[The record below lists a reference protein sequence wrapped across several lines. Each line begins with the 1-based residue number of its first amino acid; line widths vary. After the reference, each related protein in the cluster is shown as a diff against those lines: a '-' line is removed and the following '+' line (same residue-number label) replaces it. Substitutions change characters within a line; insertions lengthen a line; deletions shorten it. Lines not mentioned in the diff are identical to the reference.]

1 MMNNNYTNFW
11 NDIQVNTGV
20 VDEDFVKP
28 KVDHIA
34 LAGYRRAIANFVNIV
49 TNRSDIKVRYQKNGD
64 SYTDGKTVTIG
75 SKIDEKNFDHV
86 VGLALHEGSHILLS
100 DFNFLR
106 QLRPNTPK
114 ELIMIGEDL
123 GFTEGQVIGHLKNM
137 LNYVEDRRIDY
148 YVFST
153 SPGYKG
159 YYHSMYDKYFHSPA
173 ITRALKNNTFG
184 NDSTLENYM
193 NRIINFTNK
202 ESDLDALPDLRRI
215 YKRIFSSV
223 KHLDDMNGAFNVACD
238 SLQMVYNNLAPLPD
252 NSDMEQVGEGQGQGQ
267 GQGGQGQGGQG
278 QSKQDMLNEAADK
291 LAHGD
296 YNGYQEIMD
305 KISETDWTKQ
315 VKASL
320 SGQPISSKAES
331 GFVDLTPQQAKTLNN
346 ALKRQKEFM
355 NNQQKKV
362 GRLTK
367 KDASIVNAM
376 EESGVTQVNVGSDV
390 KQSNYRSYSKN
401 FTGQTKV
408 LFVKKI
414 TQQMVD
420 DNVFPSLF
428 QGGGSYY
435 GGRTKDSVI
444 IGKKLGTQLGKKL
457 QVRSESRT
465 LKNSRLDSGRI
476 DKRLIAELGFGNS
489 KVFSTTFVEQY
500 NDAILHIS
508 VDASGSM
515 GGDKW
520 TNTMTAVVAIC
531 KATSMISGLDVVVSF
546 RTTHYSGSRYNGQPM
561 VAIGYDSRVDNFRKI
576 ENVWSNLYPGGTTP
590 EGLCYEAIMKDFV
603 PSTNNRDSYFL
614 NFSDG
619 QPMFGDGDFDY
630 YGEEA
635 LQHTKKQVKEI
646 IKKGISVMS
655 YFVGDSEYDRTR
667 NMDDFKT
674 MYGND
679 AQFIDVTK
687 VSSLAKTMNNLFL
700 AKGK

>member
-20 VDEDFVKP
+20 VDDDFVKP

-34 LAGYRRAIANFVNIV
+34 LAGYRRAIGNFVNIV
-49 TNRSDIKVRYQKNGD
+49 TNRSDIKVRYQQNGD
-64 SYTDGKTVTIG
+64 SYTDGSTVTIG

-106 QLRPNTPK
+106 QLRPNTPQ
-114 ELIMIGEDL
+114 ELIMLGEDL

-148 YVFST
+148 YVFSS

-159 YYHSMYDKYFHSPA
+159 YYHAMYNKYFHSPA

-184 NDSTLENYM
+184 DKPTFDNYM
-193 NRIINFTNK
+193 NRIINFTN
-202 ESDLDALPDLRRI
+202 EHSDLNALPELKNI
-215 YKRIFSSV
+215 YRTIFSQV
-223 KHLDDMNGAFNVACD
+223 KTMTTMAQAFDVAVD
-238 SLQMVYNNLAPLPD
+238 VLNKVYNNMDPIPT
-252 NSDMEQVGEGQGQGQ
+252 NSDMEQVGQGDGNGQGQGD
-267 GQGGQGQGGQG
+267 GQG
-278 QSKQDMLNEAADK
+278 QSKSDMMNDAAQQ
-291 LAHGD
+291 LADGD
-296 YNGYQEIMD
+296 YHGYQQTMD
-305 KISETDWTKQ
+305 DIKNTDWTK
-315 VKASL
+315 VKADL
-320 SGQPISSKAES
+320 ANQPISDNGSEFS
-331 GFVDLTPQQAKTLNN
+331 DLTPQQEKTLNN
-346 ALKRQKEFM
+346 ALQRQKEFM
-355 NNQQKKV
+355 GGDQKKV

-367 KDASIVNAM
+367 KDARVVNAM
-376 EESGVTQVNVGSDV
+376 EESGVTNKQVGSDV
-390 KQSNYRSYSKN
+390 EQSAWRQASSNYSS
-401 FTGQTKV
+401 TTQC

-414 TQQMVD
+414 TQQMID
-420 DNVFPSLF
+420 DDVFPSLLTN
-428 QGGGSYY
+428 GGYY
-435 GGRTKDSVI
+435 GGRTLPSIVA
-444 IGKKLGTQLGKKL
+444 GKRLGTILGKKL

-531 KATSMISGLDVVVSF
+531 KAASMISGLDVVVSF
-546 RTTHYSGSRYNGQPM
+546 RTTHYGGGRHSSGQPL
-561 VAIGYDSRVDNFRKI
+561 VAIGFDSRVDKFRKI
-576 ENVWSNLYPGGTTP
+576 ENIWPSLHPGGTTP

-603 PSTNNRDSYFL
+603 GGTNNRDSYFL

-619 QPMFGDGDFDY
+619 QPMFSGEGFEY
-630 YGEEA
+630 YGDQA
-635 LQHTKKQVKEI
+635 LHHTKKQVKEI

-674 MYGND
+674 MYGKD

-700 AKGK
+700 EK

>member
-11 NDIQVNTGV
+11 NDIQVNNGV
-20 VDEDFVKP
+20 VDDDFVKP

-106 QLRPNTPK
+106 QLSQNTPH
-114 ELIMIGEDL
+114 ELVMVGEDL
-123 GFTEGQVIGHLKNM
+123 GFTKGQVVGHLKNM

-148 YVFST
+148 YVFTS

-159 YYHSMYDKYFHSPA
+159 YYHAMYDKYFHSPA

-184 NDSTLENYM
+184 NDLTLENYM

-202 ESDLDALPDLRRI
+202 ESDLDALPDLRKI
-215 YKRIFSSV
+215 YRRIFTSV

-238 SLQMVYNNLAPLPD
+238 SLQMVYNNLQPLPD

-267 GQGGQGQGGQG
+267 GQGGQGQGGG
-278 QSKQDMLNEAADK
+278 QSKSDMLDQAAEQLK
-291 LAHGD
+291 NGD
-296 YNGYQEIMD
+296 YNGYQDTMDEIRA
-305 KISETDWTKQ
+305 TDWTKQ
-315 VKASL
+315 VKANL
-320 SGQPISSKAES
+320 SDQPISSKAES

-376 EESGVTQVNVGSDV
+376 EESGVSQVQVGSDV
-390 KQSNYRSYSKN
+390 QQTNWKSNSRN
-401 FTGQTKV
+401 FTGTTQV

-414 TQQMVD
+414 SQQMID

-428 QGGGSYY
+428 QSRSSYY
-435 GGRTKDSVI
+435 GNRTSNAVI
-444 IGKKLGTQLGKKL
+444 NGKKLGTQLGKKL

-489 KVFSTTFVEQY
+489 KVFQTTFVENY
-500 NDAILHIS
+500 NDAVVHIS

-520 TNTMTAVVAIC
+520 NNTMTAVVAIC
-531 KATSMISGLDVVVSF
+531 KAASMISGLDVVVSF
-546 RTTHYSGSRYNGQPM
+546 RTTHHSGSRYNGQPM
-561 VAIGYDSRVDNFRKI
+561 VAIGYDSRVDKFRKI
-576 ENVWSNLYPGGTTP
+576 EMLWPSLYPGGTTP
-590 EGLCYEAIMKDFV
+590 EGLCFEAIMNDFV
-603 PSTNNRDSYFL
+603 PSASNRDSYFL

-619 QPMFGDGDFDY
+619 QPMFGDEGFDY

-635 LQHTKKQVKEI
+635 LQHTKRQVKEI

-655 YFVGDSEYDRTR
+655 YFIGDSDYDRSR
-667 NMDDFKT
+667 NMDDFRT
-674 MYGND
+674 MYGKD
-679 AQFIDVTK
+679 AEFVDVTK

-700 AKGK
+700 EKGK

>member
-34 LAGYRRAIANFVNIV
+34 LAGYRRAIGNFVNIV
-49 TNRSDIKVRYQKNGD
+49 TNRSDIKVRYQQNGD

-114 ELIMIGEDL
+114 ELIMLGEDL

-148 YVFST
+148 YVFTS

-159 YYHSMYDKYFHSPA
+159 YYHAMYNKYFHSPA

-184 NDSTLENYM
+184 DKPTFDNYM
-193 NRIINFTNK
+193 NRIINFTN
-202 ESDLDALPDLRRI
+202 EHSDLNALPELKNI
-215 YKRIFSSV
+215 YRTIFSQV
-223 KHLDDMNGAFNVACD
+223 KTMTTMAQAFDVAVD
-238 SLQMVYNNLAPLPD
+238 VLNIVYNNMDPIPAD
-252 NSDMEQVGEGQGQGQ
+252 SDMEQVGEDGQGQGQ
-267 GQGGQGQGGQG
+267 GDGQG
-278 QSKQDMLNEAADK
+278 QSKSDMMNQAAQQ
-291 LAHGD
+291 LADGD
-296 YNGYQEIMD
+296 YHGYQQTMD
-305 KISETDWTKQ
+305 DIKNTDWTQ
-315 VKASL
+315 VKADL
-320 SGQPISSKAES
+320 ANQPISDKES
-331 GFVDLTPQQAKTLNN
+331 GFSDLTPQQEKTLNN

-355 NNQQKKV
+355 DGDQKKV

-367 KDASIVNAM
+367 KDARVVQSM
-376 EESGVTQVNVGSDV
+376 EESGVTNKQVGSDV
-390 KQSNYRSYSKN
+390 EQSSWRQASSNYSS
-401 FTGQTKV
+401 TTQC

-414 TQQMVD
+414 TQQMID
-420 DNVFPSLF
+420 DDVFPSLLS
-428 QGGGSYY
+428 GGGYY
-435 GGRTKDSVI
+435 GGRTLPSIVA
-444 IGKKLGTQLGKKL
+444 GKRLGTMLGKKL

-531 KATSMISGLDVVVSF
+531 KAASMISGLDVVVSF
-546 RTTHYSGSRYNGQPM
+546 RTTHYSSRVGQPL
-561 VAIGYDSRVDNFRKI
+561 VAIGFDSRVDKFRKI
-576 ENVWSNLYPGGTTP
+576 ENIWPSLHPGGTTP

-603 PSTNNRDSYFL
+603 GGTNNRDSYFL

-619 QPMFGDGDFDY
+619 QPMFSGDGFEY
-630 YGEEA
+630 YGDSA
-635 LQHTKKQVKEI
+635 LHHTKKQVKEI

-700 AKGK
+700 EK

>member
-34 LAGYRRAIANFVNIV
+34 LAGYRRAIGNFVNIV
-49 TNRSDIKVRYQKNGD
+49 TNRSDIKVRYQQNGD

-114 ELIMIGEDL
+114 ELIMLGEDL

-148 YVFST
+148 YVFTS

-159 YYHSMYDKYFHSPA
+159 YYHAMYNKYFHSPA

-184 NDSTLENYM
+184 DKPTFDNYM
-193 NRIINFTNK
+193 NRIINFTN
-202 ESDLDALPDLRRI
+202 EHSDLNALPELKNI
-215 YKRIFSSV
+215 YRTIFSQV
-223 KHLDDMNGAFNVACD
+223 KTMTDMTQAFNVAVD
-238 SLQMVYNNLAPLPD
+238 VLNIVYNNMDPLPAD
-252 NSDMEQVGEGQGQGQ
+252 SDMEQVGEDGQGQGQ
-267 GQGGQGQGGQG
+267 GDGQG
-278 QSKQDMLNEAADK
+278 QSKSDMMNQAAQQ
-291 LAHGD
+291 LADGD
-296 YNGYQEIMD
+296 YHGYQQTMD
-305 KISETDWTKQ
+305 DIKNTDWTQ
-315 VKASL
+315 VKADL
-320 SGQPISSKAES
+320 ANQPISDKES
-331 GFVDLTPQQAKTLNN
+331 GFSDLTPQQEKTLNN

-355 NNQQKKV
+355 DGDQKKV

-367 KDASIVNAM
+367 KDARVVQSM
-376 EESGVTQVNVGSDV
+376 EESGVTNKQVGSDV
-390 KQSNYRSYSKN
+390 EQSSWRQASSNYSS
-401 FTGQTKV
+401 TTQC

-414 TQQMVD
+414 TQQMID
-420 DNVFPSLF
+420 DDVFPSLLS
-428 QGGGSYY
+428 GGGYY
-435 GGRTKDSVI
+435 GGRTLPSIVA
-444 IGKKLGTQLGKKL
+444 GKRLGTMLGKKL

-531 KATSMISGLDVVVSF
+531 KAASMISGLDVVVSF
-546 RTTHYSGSRYNGQPM
+546 RTTHYGSGRNGQPL
-561 VAIGYDSRVDNFRKI
+561 VAIGFDSRVDKFRKI
-576 ENVWSNLYPGGTTP
+576 ENIWPSLHPGGTTP

-603 PSTNNRDSYFL
+603 GGTNNRDSYFL

-619 QPMFGDGDFDY
+619 QPMFSGDGFEY
-630 YGEEA
+630 YGDSA
-635 LQHTKKQVKEI
+635 LHHTKKQVKEI

-655 YFVGDSEYDRTR
+655 YFVGDSEYDRSR

-674 MYGND
+674 MYGKD
-679 AQFIDVTK
+679 AEFIDVTK

-700 AKGK
+700 EK

>member
-11 NDIQVNTGV
+11 NDIQVNNGV
-20 VDEDFVKP
+20 VDDDFVKP

-106 QLRPNTPK
+106 QLRQNTPAQILM
-114 ELIMIGEDL
+114 EGEDL
-123 GFTEGQVIGHLKNM
+123 GFTRGQVVGHLKNM

-159 YYHSMYDKYFHSPA
+159 YYHAMYNKYFHSPT

-184 NDSTLENYM
+184 NEPTLENYM

-202 ESDLDALPDLRRI
+202 ESDLDALPDLRKI
-215 YKRIFSSV
+215 YKRIFTSV

-238 SLQMVYNNLAPLPD
+238 SLQMVYNNLKPLPD
-252 NSDMEQVGEGQGQGQ
+252 SSDMEQVGEGQGQGQ
-267 GQGGQGQGGQG
+267 GGQGQGGG
-278 QSKQDMLNEAADK
+278 QSKSDMLDQAAEQLK
-291 LAHGD
+291 NGD
-296 YNGYQEIMD
+296 YNGYQDTMDEIRA
-305 KISETDWTKQ
+305 TDWTKQ
-315 VKASL
+315 VKANL
-320 SGQPISSKAES
+320 SDQPISSKAES

-390 KQSNYRSYSKN
+390 QQSNYRSYSKN
-401 FTGQTKV
+401 FTGSTQV

-420 DNVFPSLF
+420 DSVFPSLF
-428 QGGGSYY
+428 QGGGFY

-515 GGDKW
+515 SGDKW
-520 TNTMTAVVAIC
+520 KNTMTAVVAIC
-531 KATSMISGLDVVVSF
+531 KAASMISGLDVVVSF
-546 RTTHYSGSRYNGQPM
+546 RTTHYSGSRYNGQPL
-561 VAIGYDSRVDNFRKI
+561 VAIGYDSRVDKFRKI
-576 ENVWSNLYPGGTTP
+576 ENVWPNLYPGGTTP

-619 QPMFGDGDFDY
+619 QPMFGDETFDY

-655 YFVGDSEYDRTR
+655 YFIGDSDYDRSR

-674 MYGND
+674 MYGKD
-679 AQFIDVTK
+679 AEFVDVTK

-700 AKGK
+700 EKGK

>member
-1 MMNNNYTNFW
+1 MINNNYTNFW
-11 NDIQVNTGV
+11 NDIQVNNGV
-20 VDEDFVKP
+20 VDDDFVKP
-28 KVDHIA
+28 KVDYIA

-49 TNRSDIKVRYQKNGD
+49 TNRSDIKVRYQQNGD

-106 QLRPNTPK
+106 QLRQNTP
-114 ELIMIGEDL
+114 EQMIMEGEDL
-123 GFTEGQVIGHLKNM
+123 GFTKGQVVGHLKNM

-148 YVFST
+148 YVFTS

-159 YYHSMYDKYFHSPA
+159 YYHAMYDKYFHSPA

-184 NDSTLENYM
+184 NDLTLDNYM

-202 ESDLDALPDLRRI
+202 ESDLDALPDLRKI
-215 YKRIFSSV
+215 YRRIFSSV

-238 SLQMVYNNLAPLPD
+238 SLQMIYNNIEPLPEFD
-252 NSDMEQVGEGQGQGQ
+252 AEQVGPN
-267 GQGGQGQGGQG
+267 GQGGKAGGQG
-278 QSKQDMLNEAADK
+278 EGGGQSKSDMYDKAANQ
-291 LAHGD
+291 LQNGD
-296 YNGYQEIMD
+296 YNGYQETMD
-305 KISETDWTKQ
+305 KIAETDWTQ
-315 VKASL
+315 VKADL
-320 SGQPISSKAES
+320 SNQPISDKDS
-331 GFVDLTPQQAKTLNN
+331 GFADLTPNQAKTLNN

-376 EESGVTQVNVGSDV
+376 EESGVTQVNAGGDV
-390 KQSNYRSYSKN
+390 QQNNWKSNGKN
-401 FTGQTKV
+401 FTGQTQV

-428 QGGGSYY
+428 SNSSSYY
-435 GGRTKDSVI
+435 GGRTSDSVI
-444 IGKKLGTQLGKKL
+444 NGKKLGTMLGKKL

-489 KVFSTTFVEQY
+489 KVFQTTFVENY
-500 NDAILHIS
+500 NDAIMHIS

-520 TNTMTAVVAIC
+520 RNTMTAVVAIC
-531 KATSMISGLDVVVSF
+531 KAASMISGLDVVVSF
-546 RTTHYSGSRYNGQPM
+546 RTTHHSGNRGGQPL
-561 VAIGYDSRVDNFRKI
+561 VAIGYDSRVDKFRKI
-576 ENVWSNLYPGGTTP
+576 ENLWPNLYAGGTTP

-603 PSTNNRDSYFL
+603 PSTSNRDSYFL

-619 QPMFGDGDFDY
+619 MPMFGDNNFDY
-630 YGEEA
+630 YGDEA
-635 LQHTKKQVKEI
+635 LQHTKRQVKEI
-646 IKKGISVMS
+646 VKKGISVLS
-655 YFVGDSEYDRTR
+655 YFIGDSYDEGR
-667 NMDDFKT
+667 NMEDFKT
-674 MYGND
+674 MYGKD
-679 AQFIDVTK
+679 AEFVDVSK

-700 AKGK
+700 EKGK

>member
-1 MMNNNYTNFW
+1 MINNNYTNFW
-11 NDIQVNTGV
+11 NDIQVNNGV

-49 TNRSDIKVRYQKNGD
+49 TNRSDIKVRYQQNGD

-106 QLRPNTPK
+106 QLRQNTP
-114 ELIMIGEDL
+114 EQIMMIGEDL
-123 GFTEGQVIGHLKNM
+123 GFTRGQIVGHLKNM

-159 YYHSMYDKYFHSPA
+159 YYHAMYDKYFHSNA
-173 ITRALKNNTFG
+173 ITKALRNNTFG
-184 NDSTLENYM
+184 NDLTLENYM

-202 ESDLDALPDLRRI
+202 ESDLDALPDLRKI
-215 YKRIFSSV
+215 YKRIFTSV
-223 KHLDDMNGAFNVACD
+223 KHLDDMHGAFNVACD
-238 SLQMVYNNLAPLPD
+238 CLQTIYNNLEPMPEFD
-252 NSDMEQVGEGQGQGQ
+252 PEQV
-267 GQGGQGQGGQG
+267 GQGGQGKTGGQG
-278 QSKQDMLNEAADK
+278 EGSGQSKSDMLNEAADK

-305 KISETDWTKQ
+305 KIAETDWTKQ
-315 VKASL
+315 VKQDM
-320 SGQPISSKAES
+320 SGQPMANGSEFS
-331 GFVDLTPQQAKTLNN
+331 DLTPQQAKTLQN

-355 NNQQKKV
+355 AGQQKKV

-367 KDASIVNAM
+367 KDSRIVQSM
-376 EESGVTQVNVGSDV
+376 EESGITQKQVGGDV
-390 KQSNYRSYSKN
+390 QQTNWRSNSKN
-401 FTGQTKV
+401 FTGTTQV

-414 TQQMVD
+414 TQQMID

-428 QGGGSYY
+428 ARRSSYY
-435 GGRTKDSVI
+435 GGRTSDSI
-444 IGKKLGTQLGKKL
+444 INGKKLGTMLGKKL

-489 KVFSTTFVEQY
+489 KVFQTTFVENY
-500 NDAILHIS
+500 NDAIMHIS
-508 VDASGSM
+508 IDASGSM
-515 GGDKW
+515 SGEKW
-520 TNTMTAVVAIC
+520 KNTMTAVVAIC
-531 KATSMISGLDVVVSF
+531 KAASMISGLDVVVSF
-546 RTTHYSGSRYNGQPM
+546 RTTHHAGHGSYNSQPM
-561 VAIGYDSRVDNFRKI
+561 VAIGYDSRVDKFRKI
-576 ENVWSNLYPGGTTP
+576 ELLWPNLYPGGTTP
-590 EGLCYEAIMKDFV
+590 EGLCYEAIMNDFV
-603 PSTNNRDSYFL
+603 PSASNRDSYFL

-619 QPMFGDGDFDY
+619 MPMFGDSNFDY
-630 YGEEA
+630 YGHEA

-646 IKKGISVMS
+646 TKKGIQVLS
-655 YFVGDSEYDRTR
+655 YFVGDNDRNNENEMT
-667 NMDDFKT
+667 DFKT
-674 MYGND
+674 MYGKD
-679 AQFIDVTK
+679 AEFVDVSK

-700 AKGK
+700 KKGK

>member
-20 VDEDFVKP
+20 VDDDFVKP

-34 LAGYRRAIANFVNIV
+34 LAGYRRAIGNFVNIV
-49 TNRSDIKVRYQKNGD
+49 TNRSDIKVRYQQNGD

-106 QLRPNTPK
+106 QLRPNTPQ
-114 ELIMIGEDL
+114 ELIMLGEDL

-148 YVFST
+148 YVFSS

-159 YYHSMYDKYFHSPA
+159 YYHAMYNKYFHSPA

-184 NDSTLENYM
+184 DKPTFDNYM
-193 NRIINFTNK
+193 NRIINFTN
-202 ESDLDALPDLRRI
+202 EHSDLNALPELKNI
-215 YKRIFSSV
+215 YRTIFSQV
-223 KHLDDMNGAFNVACD
+223 KTMTTMAQAFDVAVD
-238 SLQMVYNNLAPLPD
+238 VLNKVYNNMDPIPT
-252 NSDMEQVGEGQGQGQ
+252 NSDMEQVGQGDGNGQGQGD
-267 GQGGQGQGGQG
+267 GQG
-278 QSKQDMLNEAADK
+278 QSKSDMMNDAAQQ
-291 LAHGD
+291 LADGD
-296 YNGYQEIMD
+296 YHGYQQTMD
-305 KISETDWTKQ
+305 DIKNTDWTK
-315 VKASL
+315 VKADL
-320 SGQPISSKAES
+320 ANQPISDNGSEFS
-331 GFVDLTPQQAKTLNN
+331 DLTPQQEKTLNN
-346 ALKRQKEFM
+346 ALQRQKEFM
-355 NNQQKKV
+355 GGDQKKV

-367 KDASIVNAM
+367 KDARVVQSM
-376 EESGVTQVNVGSDV
+376 EESGVTNKQVGSDV
-390 KQSNYRSYSKN
+390 EQSSWRQASSNYSS
-401 FTGQTKV
+401 TTQC

-414 TQQMVD
+414 TQQMID
-420 DNVFPSLF
+420 DDVFPSLLTN
-428 QGGGSYY
+428 GGYY
-435 GGRTKDSVI
+435 GGRTLPSIVA
-444 IGKKLGTQLGKKL
+444 GKRLGTMLGKKL

-531 KATSMISGLDVVVSF
+531 KAASMISGLDVVVSF
-546 RTTHYSGSRYNGQPM
+546 RTTHYGSGRNGQPL
-561 VAIGYDSRVDNFRKI
+561 VAIGFDSRVDKFRKI
-576 ENVWSNLYPGGTTP
+576 ENIWPSLHPGGTTP

-603 PSTNNRDSYFL
+603 GGTNNRDSYFL

-619 QPMFGDGDFDY
+619 QPMFSGEGFEY
-630 YGEEA
+630 YGDQA
-635 LQHTKKQVKEI
+635 LHHTKKQVKEI

-674 MYGND
+674 MYGKD

-700 AKGK
+700 EK

>member
-11 NDIQVNTGV
+11 NDIQVNNGV
-20 VDEDFVKP
+20 VDDDFVKP
-28 KVDHIA
+28 KVDHVA

-49 TNRSDIKVRYQKNGD
+49 TNRSDIKVRYQQNGA

-75 SKIDEKNFDHV
+75 SKIDEKNFDHI

-106 QLRPNTPK
+106 QLSQNTPH
-114 ELIMIGEDL
+114 ELVMVGEDL
-123 GFTEGQVIGHLKNM
+123 GFTKGQVVGHLKNM

-148 YVFST
+148 YVFTT

-159 YYHSMYDKYFHSPA
+159 YYHAMYDKYFHSPA

-184 NDSTLENYM
+184 DDLTLENYM

-202 ESDLDALPDLRRI
+202 ESDLDALPDLRKI
-215 YKRIFSSV
+215 YRRIFTSV

-238 SLQMVYNNLAPLPD
+238 SLQMVYNNIKPLPD
-252 NSDMEQVGEGQGQGQ
+252 TSDMEQVGEGQGQGQ
-267 GQGGQGQGGQG
+267 GQGGQGGG
-278 QSKQDMLNEAADK
+278 QSKQDMYDKAAEQLK
-291 LAHGD
+291 NGD
-296 YNGYQEIMD
+296 YNGYQDTMDEIRA
-305 KISETDWTKQ
+305 TDWTQ
-315 VKASL
+315 VKDSL

-331 GFVDLTPQQAKTLNN
+331 GFVDLTPQQSKTLNN

-367 KDASIVNAM
+367 KDASVVNAM
-376 EESGVTQVNVGSDV
+376 EESGVTQVNVGGDV
-390 KQSNYRSYSKN
+390 QQTSWKSNNKN
-401 FTGQTKV
+401 FTGNTQV

-414 TQQMVD
+414 TQQMID

-428 QGGGSYY
+428 GSGYY
-435 GGRTKDSVI
+435 GRRTAEPVI
-444 IGKKLGTQLGKKL
+444 NGKKLGTQLGKKL

-489 KVFSTTFVEQY
+489 KVFQTTFVENY
-500 NDAILHIS
+500 NDAIVHIS

-520 TNTMTAVVAIC
+520 RNTMTAVVAIC
-531 KATSMISGLDVVVSF
+531 KAASMISGLDVVVSF
-546 RTTHYSGSRYNGQPM
+546 RTTHHSGSRYSGQPM
-561 VAIGYDSRVDNFRKI
+561 VAIGYDSRVDKFRKI
-576 ENVWSNLYPGGTTP
+576 EMLWPNLYPGGTTP
-590 EGLCYEAIMKDFV
+590 EGLCYEAIMNDFV
-603 PSTNNRDSYFL
+603 PSASNRDSYFL

-619 QPMFGDGDFDY
+619 MPMFGDGSFDY
-630 YGEEA
+630 YGDEA
-635 LQHTKKQVKEI
+635 LQHTKRQVKEI
-646 IKKGISVMS
+646 IKKGISVLS
-655 YFVGDSEYDRTR
+655 YFVGDSDYDRAR

-674 MYGND
+674 MYGKD
-679 AQFIDVTK
+679 ASFVDVSK

-700 AKGK
+700 EKGK

>member
-11 NDIQVNTGV
+11 NDIQVNNGV
-20 VDEDFVKP
+20 VDDDFVKP
-28 KVDHIA
+28 KVDYIA

-49 TNRSDIKVRYQKNGD
+49 TNRSDIKVRYQQNGD

-106 QLRPNTPK
+106 QLRQNTPQ
-114 ELIMIGEDL
+114 ELIMLGEDL
-123 GFTEGQVIGHLKNM
+123 GFTKGQVIGHLKNM

-148 YVFST
+148 YVFTS

-159 YYHSMYDKYFHSPA
+159 YYHAMYNKYFHSPA

-184 NDSTLENYM
+184 DKPTFDNYM
-193 NRIINFTNK
+193 NRIINFTN
-202 ESDLDALPDLRRI
+202 EHSDLNALPELRNI
-215 YKRIFSSV
+215 YRTIFSQV
-223 KHLDDMNGAFNVACD
+223 KTMTTMEQAFDVAVD
-238 SLQMVYNNLAPLPD
+238 VLNKVYNNIEPLPAD
-252 NSDMEQVGEGQGQGQ
+252 SDMEQVGEGGQG
-267 GQGGQGQGGQG
+267 GQGGQG
-278 QSKQDMLNEAADK
+278 QSKSDMLKEAADK
-291 LAHGD
+291 MAQGD
-296 YNGYQEIMD
+296 YHGYQEIMD
-305 KISETDWTKQ
+305 NIKNTDWTQ

-320 SGQPISSKAES
+320 SNQPISSKAEAD
-331 GFVDLTPQQAKTLNN
+331 FQDLTPQQAKTLNN

-355 NNQQKKV
+355 NGEQKKV

-367 KDASIVNAM
+367 KDAAVVKTM
-376 EESGVTQVNVGSDV
+376 EESGVEAHNVGDDV
-390 KQSNYRSYSKN
+390 PQSNYKSYSKN
-401 FTGQTKV
+401 FTGQTQC

-414 TQQMVD
+414 SQQVLD
-420 DNVFPSLF
+420 DDAFPSLLSNYN
-428 QGGGSYY
+428 GD
-435 GGRTKDSVI
+435 RTLPSIVA
-444 IGKKLGTQLGKKL
+444 GKKLGTMLGKKL

-489 KVFSTTFVEQY
+489 KVFQTTFVENY
-500 NDAILHIS
+500 NDAIVHIS

-520 TNTMTAVVAIC
+520 RNTITAVVAIC
-531 KATSMISGLDVVVSF
+531 KAASMISGLDIVVSF
-546 RTTHYSGSRYNGQPM
+546 RTTHYGGSRYNGQPLI
-561 VAIGYDSRVDNFRKI
+561 VIGYDSRVDKFKHI
-576 ENVWSNLYPGGTTP
+576 ERLWGSLHAGGTTP
-590 EGLCYEAIMKDFV
+590 EGLCFEAIMKDFV
-603 PSTNNRDSYFL
+603 PSTSNRDSYFL

-619 QPMFGDGDFDY
+619 QPMFSDDGFEY
-630 YGEEA
+630 YGDNA

-646 IKKGISVMS
+646 VKKGISVMS
-655 YFVGDSEYDRTR
+655 YFIGDSQYDRSR

-674 MYGND
+674 MYGKD
-679 AQFIDVTK
+679 AEFVDVTK

-700 AKGK
+700 EKK

>member
-11 NDIQVNTGV
+11 NDIQVNNGV
-20 VDEDFVKP
+20 VDDDFVKP

-106 QLRPNTPK
+106 QLSQNTPH
-114 ELIMIGEDL
+114 ELVMVGEDL
-123 GFTEGQVIGHLKNM
+123 GFTKGQVVGHLKNM

-148 YVFST
+148 YVFTT
-153 SPGYKG
+153 SPCYKG
-159 YYHSMYDKYFHSPA
+159 YYHAMYDKYFHSPT

-184 NDSTLENYM
+184 NEPTLENYM

-202 ESDLDALPDLRRI
+202 ESDLDALPELRKI
-215 YKRIFSSV
+215 YRRIFSSV

-252 NSDMEQVGEGQGQGQ
+252 NSDMEQVGEGQGQG
-267 GQGGQGQGGQG
+267 GQGQGGQG
-278 QSKQDMLNEAADK
+278 GGQSKSDMLDQAADQLK
-291 LAHGD
+291 NGD
-296 YNGYQEIMD
+296 YNGYQQTMDEIRA
-305 KISETDWTKQ
+305 TDWTKQ
-315 VKASL
+315 VKANL
-320 SGQPISSKAES
+320 SDQPISSKAES

-376 EESGVTQVNVGSDV
+376 EESGVTQVQVGSDV
-390 KQSNYRSYSKN
+390 QQSNWKSHNKN
-401 FTGQTKV
+401 FTGTTQV

-414 TQQMVD
+414 SQQMID

-428 QGGGSYY
+428 QSRSSFY
-435 GGRTKDSVI
+435 GNRTSQAVI
-444 IGKKLGTQLGKKL
+444 NGKKLGTQLGKKL

-489 KVFSTTFVEQY
+489 KVFQTTFVENY
-500 NDAILHIS
+500 NDAVVHIS

-515 GGDKW
+515 SGDKW
-520 TNTMTAVVAIC
+520 NNTMTAVVAIC
-531 KATSMISGLDVVVSF
+531 KAASMISGLDVVVSF
-546 RTTHYSGSRYNGQPM
+546 RTTHHGSQGYGNGQPM
-561 VAIGYDSRVDNFRKI
+561 VAIGYDSSVDKFRKI
-576 ENVWSNLYPGGTTP
+576 ELLWPNLYPGGTTP
-590 EGLCYEAIMKDFV
+590 EGLCFEAIMNDFV
-603 PSTNNRDSYFL
+603 PSASNRDSYFL

-619 QPMFGDGDFDY
+619 QPMFGDDSFDY

-635 LQHTKKQVKEI
+635 LQHTKRQVKEI

-655 YFVGDSEYDRTR
+655 YFIGDSEYDRTR
-667 NMDDFKT
+667 NMGDFKT
-674 MYGND
+674 MYGKD
-679 AQFIDVTK
+679 AEFVDVTK

>member
-34 LAGYRRAIANFVNIV
+34 LAGYRRAIGNFVNIV
-49 TNRSDIKVRYQKNGD
+49 TNRSDIKVRYQQNGD

-114 ELIMIGEDL
+114 ELIMLGEDL

-148 YVFST
+148 YVFTS

-159 YYHSMYDKYFHSPA
+159 YYHAMYNKYFHSPA

-184 NDSTLENYM
+184 DKPTFDNYM
-193 NRIINFTNK
+193 NRIINFTN
-202 ESDLDALPDLRRI
+202 EHSDLNALPELKNI
-215 YKRIFSSV
+215 YRTIFSQV
-223 KHLDDMNGAFNVACD
+223 KTMTTMAQAFDVAVD
-238 SLQMVYNNLAPLPD
+238 VLNIVYNNMDPIPAD
-252 NSDMEQVGEGQGQGQ
+252 SDMEQVGEDGQGQGQ
-267 GQGGQGQGGQG
+267 GDGQG
-278 QSKQDMLNEAADK
+278 QSKSDMMNQAAQQ
-291 LAHGD
+291 LADGD
-296 YNGYQEIMD
+296 YHGYQQTMD
-305 KISETDWTKQ
+305 DIKNTDWTQ
-315 VKASL
+315 VKADL
-320 SGQPISSKAES
+320 ANQPISDKES
-331 GFVDLTPQQAKTLNN
+331 GFSDLTPQQEKTLNN

-355 NNQQKKV
+355 DGDQKKV

-367 KDASIVNAM
+367 KDARVVQSM
-376 EESGVTQVNVGSDV
+376 EESGVTNKQVGSDV
-390 KQSNYRSYSKN
+390 EQSSWRQASSNYSS
-401 FTGQTKV
+401 TTQC

-414 TQQMVD
+414 TQQMID
-420 DNVFPSLF
+420 DDVFPSLLS
-428 QGGGSYY
+428 GGGYY
-435 GGRTKDSVI
+435 GGRTLPSIVA
-444 IGKKLGTQLGKKL
+444 GKRLGTMLGKKL

-531 KATSMISGLDVVVSF
+531 KAASMISGLDVVVSF
-546 RTTHYSGSRYNGQPM
+546 RTTHYGSGRNGQPL
-561 VAIGYDSRVDNFRKI
+561 VAIGFDSRVDKFRKI
-576 ENVWSNLYPGGTTP
+576 ENIWPSLHPGGTTP

-603 PSTNNRDSYFL
+603 GGTNNRDSYFL

-619 QPMFGDGDFDY
+619 QPMFSGEGFEY
-630 YGEEA
+630 YGDQA
-635 LQHTKKQVKEI
+635 LHHTKKQVKEI

-655 YFVGDSEYDRTR
+655 YFVGDSEYDRSR

-674 MYGND
+674 MYGKD
-679 AQFIDVTK
+679 AEFIDVTK

-700 AKGK
+700 EKGK

>member
-34 LAGYRRAIANFVNIV
+34 LAGYRRAIGNFVNIV
-49 TNRSDIKVRYQKNGD
+49 TNRSDIKVRYQQNGD

-114 ELIMIGEDL
+114 ELIMLGEDL
-123 GFTEGQVIGHLKNM
+123 GFTESQVIGHLKNM

-148 YVFST
+148 YVFSS

-159 YYHSMYDKYFHSPA
+159 YYHAMYNKYFHSPA

-184 NDSTLENYM
+184 DKPTFDNYM
-193 NRIINFTNK
+193 NRIINFTN
-202 ESDLDALPDLRRI
+202 EHSDLNALPELKNI
-215 YKRIFSSV
+215 YRTIFSQV
-223 KHLDDMNGAFNVACD
+223 KTMTTMAQAFDVAVD
-238 SLQMVYNNLAPLPD
+238 VLNIVYNNMDPIPAD
-252 NSDMEQVGEGQGQGQ
+252 SDMEQVGEDGQGQGQ
-267 GQGGQGQGGQG
+267 GDGQG
-278 QSKQDMLNEAADK
+278 QSKSDMMNQAAQQ
-291 LAHGD
+291 LADGD
-296 YNGYQEIMD
+296 YHGYQQTMD
-305 KISETDWTKQ
+305 DIKNTDWTQ
-315 VKASL
+315 VKADL
-320 SGQPISSKAES
+320 ANQPISDKES
-331 GFVDLTPQQAKTLNN
+331 GFSDLTPQQEKTLNN

-355 NNQQKKV
+355 SGDQKKV

-367 KDASIVNAM
+367 KDARVVQSM
-376 EESGVTQVNVGSDV
+376 EESGVTNQSVGGDV
-390 KQSNYRSYSKN
+390 EQSSWRQASSNYSS
-401 FTGQTKV
+401 TTQC

-414 TQQMVD
+414 TQQMID
-420 DNVFPSLF
+420 DDVFPSLLS
-428 QGGGSYY
+428 GGGYY
-435 GGRTKDSVI
+435 GGRTLPSIVA
-444 IGKKLGTQLGKKL
+444 GKRLGTMLGKKL

-531 KATSMISGLDVVVSF
+531 KAASMISGLDVVVSF
-546 RTTHYSGSRYNGQPM
+546 RTTHYGSGRNGQPL
-561 VAIGYDSRVDNFRKI
+561 VAIGFDSRVDKFRKI
-576 ENVWSNLYPGGTTP
+576 ENIWPSLHPGGTTP

-603 PSTNNRDSYFL
+603 GGTNNRDSYFL

-619 QPMFGDGDFDY
+619 QPMFSGDGFEY
-630 YGEEA
+630 YGDSA
-635 LQHTKKQVKEI
+635 LHHTKKQVKEI

-655 YFVGDSEYDRTR
+655 YFVGDSEYDRSR

-674 MYGND
+674 MYGKD
-679 AQFIDVTK
+679 AEFIDVTK

-700 AKGK
+700 EK

>member
-20 VDEDFVKP
+20 VDDDFVKP
-28 KVDHIA
+28 KVDYIA
-34 LAGYRRAIANFVNIV
+34 LAGYRRAIGNFVNIV
-49 TNRSDIKVRYQKNGD
+49 TNRSDIKVRYQQNGD
-64 SYTDGKTVTIG
+64 SYTDGSTVTIG

-106 QLRPNTPK
+106 QLRPNTPQ
-114 ELIMIGEDL
+114 ELIMLGEDL

-148 YVFST
+148 YVFSS

-159 YYHSMYDKYFHSPA
+159 YYHAMYNKYFHSPA

-184 NDSTLENYM
+184 DKPTFDNYM
-193 NRIINFTNK
+193 NRIINFTN
-202 ESDLDALPDLRRI
+202 EHSDLNALPELKNI
-215 YKRIFSSV
+215 YRTIFSQV
-223 KHLDDMNGAFNVACD
+223 KTMTTMAQAFDVAVD
-238 SLQMVYNNLAPLPD
+238 VLNKVYNNMDPIPT
-252 NSDMEQVGEGQGQGQ
+252 NSDMEQVGQGDGNGQGQGD
-267 GQGGQGQGGQG
+267 GQG
-278 QSKQDMLNEAADK
+278 QSKSDMMNQAAQQ
-291 LAHGD
+291 LADGD
-296 YNGYQEIMD
+296 YHGYQQTMD
-305 KISETDWTKQ
+305 DIKNTDWTK
-315 VKASL
+315 VKADL
-320 SGQPISSKAES
+320 ANQPISDNGSEFS
-331 GFVDLTPQQAKTLNN
+331 DLTPQQEKTLNN
-346 ALKRQKEFM
+346 ALQRQKEFM
-355 NNQQKKV
+355 GGDQKKV

-367 KDASIVNAM
+367 KDARVVQSM
-376 EESGVTQVNVGSDV
+376 EESGVTNQQVGSDV
-390 KQSNYRSYSKN
+390 EQSAWRQASSNYSS
-401 FTGQTKV
+401 TTQC

-414 TQQMVD
+414 TQQMID
-420 DNVFPSLF
+420 DDVFPSLLTN
-428 QGGGSYY
+428 GGYY
-435 GGRTKDSVI
+435 GGRTLPSIVA
-444 IGKKLGTQLGKKL
+444 GKRLGTILGKKL

-531 KATSMISGLDVVVSF
+531 KAASMISGLDVVVSF
-546 RTTHYSGSRYNGQPM
+546 RTTHYGSGRNGQPL
-561 VAIGYDSRVDNFRKI
+561 VAIGFDSRVDKFRKI
-576 ENVWSNLYPGGTTP
+576 ENIWPSLHPGGTTP

-603 PSTNNRDSYFL
+603 GGTNNRDSYFL

-619 QPMFGDGDFDY
+619 QPMFSGEGFEY
-630 YGEEA
+630 YGDQA
-635 LQHTKKQVKEI
+635 LHHTKKQVKEI

-674 MYGND
+674 MYGKD

-700 AKGK
+700 EK

>member
-34 LAGYRRAIANFVNIV
+34 LAGYRRAIGNFVNIV
-49 TNRSDIKVRYQKNGD
+49 TNRSDIKVRYQQNGD

-114 ELIMIGEDL
+114 ELIMLGEDL
-123 GFTEGQVIGHLKNM
+123 GFTESQVIGHLKNM

-148 YVFST
+148 YVFSS

-159 YYHSMYDKYFHSPA
+159 YYHAMYNKYFHSPA

-184 NDSTLENYM
+184 DKPTFDNYM
-193 NRIINFTNK
+193 NRIINFTN
-202 ESDLDALPDLRRI
+202 EHSDLNALPELKNI
-215 YKRIFSSV
+215 YRTIFSQV
-223 KHLDDMNGAFNVACD
+223 KTMTDMTQAFNVAVD
-238 SLQMVYNNLAPLPD
+238 VLNIVYNNMDPIPAD
-252 NSDMEQVGEGQGQGQ
+252 SDMEQVGEDGQGQGQ
-267 GQGGQGQGGQG
+267 GDGQG
-278 QSKQDMLNEAADK
+278 QSKSDMMNQAAQQ
-291 LAHGD
+291 LADGD
-296 YNGYQEIMD
+296 YHGYQQTMD
-305 KISETDWTKQ
+305 DIKNTDWTK
-315 VKASL
+315 VKAEL
-320 SGQPISSKAES
+320 SNQPISDKGSEFS
-331 GFVDLTPQQAKTLNN
+331 DLTPQQEKTLNN

-355 NNQQKKV
+355 SGDQKKV

-367 KDASIVNAM
+367 KDARVVQSM
-376 EESGVTQVNVGSDV
+376 EESGVTNKQVGSDV
-390 KQSNYRSYSKN
+390 EQSSWRQASSNYSS
-401 FTGQTKV
+401 TTQC

-414 TQQMVD
+414 TQQMID
-420 DNVFPSLF
+420 DDVFPSLLS
-428 QGGGSYY
+428 GGGYY
-435 GGRTKDSVI
+435 GGRTLPSIVA
-444 IGKKLGTQLGKKL
+444 GKRLGTMLGKKL

-531 KATSMISGLDVVVSF
+531 KAASMISGLDVVVSF
-546 RTTHYSGSRYNGQPM
+546 RTTHYGSGRNGQPL
-561 VAIGYDSRVDNFRKI
+561 VAIGFDSRVDKFRKI
-576 ENVWSNLYPGGTTP
+576 ENIWPSLHPGGTTP

-603 PSTNNRDSYFL
+603 GGTNNRDSYFL

-619 QPMFGDGDFDY
+619 QPMFSGEGFEY
-630 YGEEA
+630 YGDQA
-635 LQHTKKQVKEI
+635 LHHTKKQVKEI

-655 YFVGDSEYDRTR
+655 YFVGDSEYDRSR

-674 MYGND
+674 MYGKD

-700 AKGK
+700 EK

>member
-34 LAGYRRAIANFVNIV
+34 LAGYRRAIGNFVNIV
-49 TNRSDIKVRYQKNGD
+49 TNRSDIKVRYQQNGD

-114 ELIMIGEDL
+114 ELIMLGEDL

-148 YVFST
+148 YVFTS

-159 YYHSMYDKYFHSPA
+159 YYHAMYNKYFHSPA

-184 NDSTLENYM
+184 DKPTFDNYM
-193 NRIINFTNK
+193 NRIINFTN
-202 ESDLDALPDLRRI
+202 EHSDLNALPELKNI
-215 YKRIFSSV
+215 YRTIFSQV
-223 KHLDDMNGAFNVACD
+223 KTMTTMAQAFDVAVD
-238 SLQMVYNNLAPLPD
+238 VLNIVYNNMDPIPAD
-252 NSDMEQVGEGQGQGQ
+252 SDMEQVGEDGQGQGQ
-267 GQGGQGQGGQG
+267 GDGQG
-278 QSKQDMLNEAADK
+278 QSKSDMMNQAAQQ
-291 LAHGD
+291 LADGD
-296 YNGYQEIMD
+296 YHGYQQTMD
-305 KISETDWTKQ
+305 DIKNTDWTQ
-315 VKASL
+315 VKADL
-320 SGQPISSKAES
+320 ANQPISDKES
-331 GFVDLTPQQAKTLNN
+331 GFSDLTPQQEKTLNN

-355 NNQQKKV
+355 SGDQKKV

-367 KDASIVNAM
+367 KDARVVQSM
-376 EESGVTQVNVGSDV
+376 EESGVTNKQVGSDV
-390 KQSNYRSYSKN
+390 EQSSWRQASSNYSS
-401 FTGQTKV
+401 TTQC

-414 TQQMVD
+414 TQQMID
-420 DNVFPSLF
+420 DDVFPSLLS
-428 QGGGSYY
+428 GGRYY
-435 GGRTKDSVI
+435 GGRTLPSIVA
-444 IGKKLGTQLGKKL
+444 GKRLGTMLGKKL

-531 KATSMISGLDVVVSF
+531 KAASMISGLDVVVSF
-546 RTTHYSGSRYNGQPM
+546 RTTHYGSGRNGQPL
-561 VAIGYDSRVDNFRKI
+561 VAIGFDSRVDKFRKI
-576 ENVWSNLYPGGTTP
+576 ENIWPSLHPGGTTP

-603 PSTNNRDSYFL
+603 GGTNNRDSYFL

-619 QPMFGDGDFDY
+619 QPMFSGEGFEY
-630 YGEEA
+630 YGDQA
-635 LQHTKKQVKEI
+635 LHHTKKQVKEI
-646 IKKGISVMS
+646 IKKGIRVMS
-655 YFVGDSEYDRTR
+655 YFVGDSEYDRSR

-674 MYGND
+674 MYGKD

-700 AKGK
+700 EK

>member
-28 KVDHIA
+28 KVDPIA

-106 QLRPNTPK
+106 QLRQNTP
-114 ELIMIGEDL
+114 EQIMMLGEDL
-123 GFTEGQVIGHLKNM
+123 GFTRGQVVGHLKNM

-148 YVFST
+148 YVFTS

-159 YYHSMYDKYFHSPA
+159 YYHAMYDKYFHSPS
-173 ITRALKNNTFG
+173 ITKALRDNTFG
-184 NDSTLENYM
+184 NEPTLENYM

-202 ESDLDALPDLRRI
+202 ESDLDALPELKKI

-238 SLQMVYNNLAPLPD
+238 CLSMVYNNITPKPEFD
-252 NSDMEQVGEGQGQGQ
+252 PEQVGQGKT
-267 GQGGQGQGGQG
+267 GGQ
-278 QSKQDMLNEAADK
+278 QSKSDMLNEAAEK
-291 LAHGD
+291 LKNGD

-305 KISETDWTKQ
+305 EIGNTDWSQ
-315 VKASL
+315 VKESL
-320 SGQPISSKAES
+320 DTSQVVEMDNPYPN
-331 GFVDLTPQQAKTLNN
+331 LTPNQSKTLTN
-346 ALKRQKEFM
+346 ALNRQKDFM
-355 NNQQKKV
+355 NGEQKKV

-367 KDASIVNAM
+367 KDANIVQSM
-376 EESGVTQVNVGSDV
+376 EESGVEQKSVGSEV
-390 KQSNYRSYSKN
+390 EQSEWRSNGRN
-401 FTGQTKV
+401 FTGLV
-408 LFVKKI
+408 NCLFVKKL
-414 TQQMVD
+414 TQQMSD
-420 DNVFPSLF
+420 DNVFPSLLSS
-428 QGGGSYY
+428 GGGYY
-435 GGRTKDSVI
+435 GGRTQEAVTR
-444 IGKKLGTQLGKKL
+444 GKKLGTQLGRKL

-465 LKNSRLDSGRI
+465 LKNTRLDSGRI

-515 GGDKW
+515 SGEKW

-531 KATSMISGLDVVVSF
+531 KAASMISGLDVVVSF
-546 RTTHYSGSRYNGQPM
+546 RTTHHSGRRHSGQPM
-561 VAIGYDSRVDNFRKI
+561 VAIGYDSRVDKFRKI
-576 ENVWSNLYPGGTTP
+576 ETLWPNLHAGGTTP
-590 EGLCYEAIMKDFV
+590 EGLCYEAIMNDFV
-603 PSTNNRDSYFL
+603 PSATNRDSYFL

-619 QPMFGDGDFDY
+619 MPMFGDDSFDY

-635 LQHTKKQVKEI
+635 LQHTKRQVKEI
-646 IKKGISVMS
+646 IKKGISVLS
-655 YFVGDSEYDRTR
+655 YFVGDEDYDRTR

-674 MYGND
+674 MYGKD
-679 AQFIDVTK
+679 AEFVDVSK

-700 AKGK
+700 EKGK

>member
-34 LAGYRRAIANFVNIV
+34 LAGYRRAIGNFVNIV
-49 TNRSDIKVRYQKNGD
+49 TNRSDIKVRYQQNGD

-114 ELIMIGEDL
+114 ELIMLGEDL

-148 YVFST
+148 YVFTS

-159 YYHSMYDKYFHSPA
+159 YYHAMYNKYFHSPA

-184 NDSTLENYM
+184 DKPTFDNYM
-193 NRIINFTNK
+193 NRIINFTN
-202 ESDLDALPDLRRI
+202 EHSDLNALPELKNI
-215 YKRIFSSV
+215 YRTIFSQV
-223 KHLDDMNGAFNVACD
+223 KTMTDMTQAFNVAVD
-238 SLQMVYNNLAPLPD
+238 VLNIVYNNMDPLPAD
-252 NSDMEQVGEGQGQGQ
+252 SDMEQVGEGDGNGQGQ
-267 GQGGQGQGGQG
+267 GDGQG
-278 QSKQDMLNEAADK
+278 QSKSDMMNQAAQQ
-291 LAHGD
+291 LADGD
-296 YNGYQEIMD
+296 YHGYQQTMD
-305 KISETDWTKQ
+305 DIKNTDWTK
-315 VKASL
+315 VKADL
-320 SGQPISSKAES
+320 ANQPISDKES
-331 GFVDLTPQQAKTLNN
+331 GFSDLTPQQEKTLNN

-355 NNQQKKV
+355 YGDQKKV

-367 KDASIVNAM
+367 KDARVVQSM
-376 EESGVTQVNVGSDV
+376 EESGVTNQSVGGDV
-390 KQSNYRSYSKN
+390 EQSSWRQASSNYSS
-401 FTGQTKV
+401 TTQC

-414 TQQMVD
+414 TQQMID
-420 DNVFPSLF
+420 DDVFPSLLTS
-428 QGGGSYY
+428 GGYY
-435 GGRTKDSVI
+435 GGRTLPSIVA
-444 IGKKLGTQLGKKL
+444 GKRLGTMLGKKL

-531 KATSMISGLDVVVSF
+531 KAASMISGLDVVVSF
-546 RTTHYSGSRYNGQPM
+546 RTTHYGSGRNGQPL
-561 VAIGYDSRVDNFRKI
+561 VAIGFDSRVDKFRKI
-576 ENVWSNLYPGGTTP
+576 ENIWPSLHPGGTTP

-603 PSTNNRDSYFL
+603 GGTNNRDSYFL

-619 QPMFGDGDFDY
+619 QPMFSGDGFEY
-630 YGEEA
+630 YGDSA
-635 LQHTKKQVKEI
+635 LHHTKKQVKEI

-655 YFVGDSEYDRTR
+655 YFVGDSEYDRSR

-674 MYGND
+674 MYGKD
-679 AQFIDVTK
+679 AEFIDVTK

-700 AKGK
+700 EKGK

>member
-1 MMNNNYTNFW
+1 MINNNYTNFW
-11 NDIQVNTGV
+11 NDIQVNNGV
-20 VDEDFVKP
+20 VDDDFVKP
-28 KVDHIA
+28 KVDYIA

-49 TNRSDIKVRYQKNGD
+49 TNRSDIKVRYQQNGD

-106 QLRPNTPK
+106 QLRQNTP
-114 ELIMIGEDL
+114 EQMIMEGEDL
-123 GFTEGQVIGHLKNM
+123 GFTKGQVVGHLKNM

-148 YVFST
+148 YVFTS

-159 YYHSMYDKYFHSPA
+159 YYHAMYDKYFHSPA

-184 NDSTLENYM
+184 NDLTLDNYM

-202 ESDLDALPDLRRI
+202 ESDLDALPDLRKI

-238 SLQMVYNNLAPLPD
+238 SLQMIYNNIEPLPEFD
-252 NSDMEQVGEGQGQGQ
+252 AEQVGPNGQGGKS
-267 GQGGQGQGGQG
+267 GGQGQDSG
-278 QSKQDMLNEAADK
+278 QSKSDMYDKAANQ
-291 LAHGD
+291 LQNGD
-296 YNGYQEIMD
+296 YNGYQETMD
-305 KISETDWTKQ
+305 KIAETDWTQ
-315 VKASL
+315 VKADL
-320 SGQPISSKAES
+320 SNQPISDKDS
-331 GFVDLTPQQAKTLNN
+331 GFADLTPNQAKTLNN

-367 KDASIVNAM
+367 KDASVVNAM
-376 EESGVTQVNVGSDV
+376 EESGVTQVNAGGDV
-390 KQSNYRSYSKN
+390 QQNNWKSNGKN
-401 FTGQTKV
+401 FTGQTQV

-428 QGGGSYY
+428 QNSSSYY
-435 GGRTKDSVI
+435 GGRTSDSVI
-444 IGKKLGTQLGKKL
+444 NGKKLGTMLGKKL

-489 KVFSTTFVEQY
+489 KVFQTTFVENY
-500 NDAILHIS
+500 NDAIMHIS

-520 TNTMTAVVAIC
+520 RNTMTAVVAIC
-531 KATSMISGLDVVVSF
+531 KAASMISGLDVVVSF
-546 RTTHYSGSRYNGQPM
+546 RTTHHSGNRGGQPL
-561 VAIGYDSRVDNFRKI
+561 VAIGYDSRVDKFRKI
-576 ENVWSNLYPGGTTP
+576 ENLWPNLYAGGTTP

-603 PSTNNRDSYFL
+603 PSTSNRDSYFL

-619 QPMFGDGDFDY
+619 MPMFGDNNFDY
-630 YGEEA
+630 YGDEA
-635 LQHTKKQVKEI
+635 LQHTKRQVKEI
-646 IKKGISVMS
+646 VKKGISVLS
-655 YFVGDSEYDRTR
+655 YFIGDSYDEGR
-667 NMDDFKT
+667 NMEDFKT
-674 MYGND
+674 MYGKD
-679 AQFIDVTK
+679 AEFVDVSK

-700 AKGK
+700 EKGK

>member
-11 NDIQVNTGV
+11 NDIQVNNGV
-20 VDEDFVKP
+20 VDDDFVKP

-100 DFNFLR
+100 DFDFLR
-106 QLRPNTPK
+106 QLRQNTPAQLLM
-114 ELIMIGEDL
+114 EGEDL
-123 GFTEGQVIGHLKNM
+123 GFTRGQVVGHLKNM

-159 YYHSMYDKYFHSPA
+159 YYHAMYNKYFHSPT
-173 ITRALKNNTFG
+173 ITRALKNNPFG
-184 NDSTLENYM
+184 NEPTLENYM

-215 YKRIFSSV
+215 YRRIFSSV

-238 SLQMVYNNLAPLPD
+238 SLQMVYNNLKPLPD
-252 NSDMEQVGEGQGQGQ
+252 SSDMEQVGEGQGQGQ
-267 GQGGQGQGGQG
+267 GGQGQGGG
-278 QSKQDMLNEAADK
+278 QSKSDMLDQAAEQLK
-291 LAHGD
+291 NGD
-296 YNGYQEIMD
+296 YNGYQDTMDEIRA
-305 KISETDWTKQ
+305 TDWTKQ
-315 VKASL
+315 VKANL
-320 SGQPISSKAES
+320 SDQPISSKAES

-376 EESGVTQVNVGSDV
+376 EESGVEQKSVGRDV
-390 KQSNYRSYSKN
+390 QQSNYRSYSKN
-401 FTGQTKV
+401 FTGQTQV

-420 DNVFPSLF
+420 DSVFPSLF
-428 QGGGSYY
+428 QSSSSYY

-515 GGDKW
+515 SGDKW
-520 TNTMTAVVAIC
+520 KNTMTAVVAIC
-531 KATSMISGLDVVVSF
+531 KAASMISGLDVVVSF
-546 RTTHYSGSRYNGQPM
+546 RTTHYSGSRYNGQPL
-561 VAIGYDSRVDNFRKI
+561 VAIGYDSRVDKFRKI
-576 ENVWSNLYPGGTTP
+576 ENVWPNLYPGGTTP
-590 EGLCYEAIMKDFV
+590 EGLCYEAIMNDFV
-603 PSTNNRDSYFL
+603 PSASNRDSYFL

-619 QPMFGDGDFDY
+619 MPMFGDSNFDY
-630 YGEEA
+630 YGDEA

-655 YFVGDSEYDRTR
+655 YFVGDSDYDRSR
-667 NMDDFKT
+667 NMEDFKT
-674 MYGND
+674 MYGKD
-679 AQFIDVTK
+679 AEFVDVTK

-700 AKGK
+700 EKGK

>member
-11 NDIQVNTGV
+11 NDIQVNNGV
-20 VDEDFVKP
+20 VDDDFVKP

-106 QLRPNTPK
+106 QLRQNTPAQILM
-114 ELIMIGEDL
+114 EGEDL
-123 GFTEGQVIGHLKNM
+123 GFTRGQVVGHLKNM

-159 YYHSMYDKYFHSPA
+159 YYHAMYNKYFHSPT

-184 NDSTLENYM
+184 NEPTLENYM

-215 YKRIFSSV
+215 YKRIFTSV

-238 SLQMVYNNLAPLPD
+238 SLQMVYNNLKPLPD
-252 NSDMEQVGEGQGQGQ
+252 SSDMEQVGEGQGQGQ
-267 GQGGQGQGGQG
+267 GQGGQGQGGG
-278 QSKQDMLNEAADK
+278 QSKSDMLDQAAEQLK
-291 LAHGD
+291 NGD
-296 YNGYQEIMD
+296 YNGYQDTMDEIRA
-305 KISETDWTKQ
+305 TDWTKQ
-315 VKASL
+315 VKANL
-320 SGQPISSKAES
+320 SDQPISSKAES

-390 KQSNYRSYSKN
+390 QQSNYRSYSKN
-401 FTGQTKV
+401 FTGSTQV

-420 DNVFPSLF
+420 DSVFPSLF
-428 QGGGSYY
+428 QGGGFY

-515 GGDKW
+515 SGDKW
-520 TNTMTAVVAIC
+520 KNTMTAVVAIC
-531 KATSMISGLDVVVSF
+531 KAASMISGLDVVVSF
-546 RTTHYSGSRYNGQPM
+546 RTTHYSGSRYNGQPL
-561 VAIGYDSRVDNFRKI
+561 VAIGYDSRVDKFRKI
-576 ENVWSNLYPGGTTP
+576 ENVWPNLYPGGTTP

-619 QPMFGDGDFDY
+619 QPMFGDETFDY

-655 YFVGDSEYDRTR
+655 YFIGDSDYDRSR

-674 MYGND
+674 MYGKD
-679 AQFIDVTK
+679 AEFVDVTK
-687 VSSLAKTMNNLFL
+687 VSSLAKTMNSLFL
-700 AKGK
+700 EKK

>member
-11 NDIQVNTGV
+11 NDIQVNNGV
-20 VDEDFVKP
+20 VDDDFVKP
-28 KVDHIA
+28 KVDYIA

-49 TNRSDIKVRYQKNGD
+49 TNRSDIKVRYQQNGD
-64 SYTDGKTVTIG
+64 SYTDGKVVTIG

-114 ELIMIGEDL
+114 ELIMLGEDL
-123 GFTEGQVIGHLKNM
+123 GFTESQVIGHLKNM

-148 YVFST
+148 YVFSS

-159 YYHSMYDKYFHSPA
+159 YYHAMYDKYFHSPA

-184 NDSTLENYM
+184 DKPTFDNYM
-193 NRIINFTNK
+193 NRIINFTN
-202 ESDLDALPDLRRI
+202 EHSDLNALPELKNI
-215 YKRIFSSV
+215 YRTIFSQV
-223 KHLDDMNGAFNVACD
+223 KTMTDMSQAFNVAVD
-238 SLQMVYNNLAPLPD
+238 VLNIVYNNMDPLPAD
-252 NSDMEQVGEGQGQGQ
+252 SDMKQVGEDGQGQGQ
-267 GQGGQGQGGQG
+267 GSGQG
-278 QSKQDMLNEAADK
+278 QSKSDMMNDTAQQLAD
-291 LAHGD
+291 GD
-296 YNGYQEIMD
+296 YHGYQQTMD
-305 KISETDWTKQ
+305 DIKNTDWEK
-315 VKASL
+315 VKADL
-320 SGQPISSKAES
+320 SNQPISDNGSEFS
-331 GFVDLTPQQAKTLNN
+331 DLTPQQEKTLNN
-346 ALKRQKEFM
+346 ALQRQKEFM
-355 NNQQKKV
+355 GGDQKKV

-367 KDASIVNAM
+367 KDARVVQSM
-376 EESGVTQVNVGSDV
+376 EESGVTNKQVGSDV
-390 KQSNYRSYSKN
+390 EQSSWRQASSNYSS
-401 FTGQTKV
+401 TTQC
-408 LFVKKI
+408 LFVKNI

-420 DNVFPSLF
+420 DDVFPSLLTN
-428 QGGGSYY
+428 GGYY
-435 GGRTKDSVI
+435 GGRTLPSIVA
-444 IGKKLGTQLGKKL
+444 GKRLGTMLGKKL

-531 KATSMISGLDVVVSF
+531 KAASMISGLDVVVSF
-546 RTTHYSGSRYNGQPM
+546 RTTHYSSRVGQPL
-561 VAIGYDSRVDNFRKI
+561 VAIGFDSRVDKFRKI
-576 ENVWSNLYPGGTTP
+576 ENIWPSLHPGGTTP

-603 PSTNNRDSYFL
+603 GGTNNRDSYFL

-619 QPMFGDGDFDY
+619 QPMFSGDGFEY
-630 YGEEA
+630 YGDSA
-635 LQHTKKQVKEI
+635 LHHTKKQVKEI

-700 AKGK
+700 EK